1 MNELPYKN
9 PSFGSLCFSH
19 QLMMNEKFV
28 AALAW
33 MPLRPLK
40 WLVSKVLITSWFND
54 KILEHHFLVHE
65 GCVIMMFYVPQEPK
79 SGHPKFYH

>member
-33 MPLRPLK
+33 MSLRPLK
-40 WLVSKVLITSWFND
+40 WLVGSIFHLGI
-54 KILEHHFLVHE
+54 
-65 GCVIMMFYVPQEPK
+65 FY
-79 SGHPKFYH
+79 

>member
-1 MNELPYKN
+1 
-9 PSFGSLCFSH
+9 
-19 QLMMNEKFV
+19 MMNEKFV

-65 GCVIMMFYVPQEPK
+65 GCVIMMFIFHRNQKVVFQNFIIELTGDKYFSIVFHL
-79 SGHPKFYH
+79 GIFY